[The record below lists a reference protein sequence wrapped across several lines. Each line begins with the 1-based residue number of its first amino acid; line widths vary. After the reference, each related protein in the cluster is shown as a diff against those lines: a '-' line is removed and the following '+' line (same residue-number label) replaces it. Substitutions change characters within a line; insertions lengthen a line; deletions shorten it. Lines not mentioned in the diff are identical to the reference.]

1 MKKNITMKHY
11 INFYTGMV
19 MLLIPALIS
28 CDNDWDK
35 MAINPVAAPEN
46 VAVNTTVPFECT
58 PENAADIA
66 YTFSWS
72 KADLGHYIAPV
83 YTLQFDVAGNDF
95 ASPTEIVAGNN
106 VYSRAVT
113 SNEMNNVMHGLGQP
127 IDIST
132 DIEVRVK
139 ALPMVSGSAQ
149 PVLTPVFSSSKVT
162 ISLTSYAM
170 KPLHMLGSM
179 FDNYL
184 EDPSMVYFFNVS
196 NYKYVMF
203 RDNPLA
209 PDVCVA
215 QLKAVDGTG
224 LQGQMVFIEDENLGG
239 LPLSKDTEGTLKAGW
254 GANIDITT
262 PGYHEVKVVARKM
275 YTVTPYDAS
284 NAVSYT
290 SLQLSG
296 SGAAAAVTMQPSH
309 YDPHIWEAD
318 NVSLVI
324 GDVTFTANGGTV
336 WGGQTFPWGT
346 GVVDDENIHVSKAG
360 NYFIKFN
367 DLTKHYVFYQH

>member
-1 MKKNITMKHY
+1 MKHY
-11 INFYTGMV
+11 INFCIGMV
-19 MLLIPALIS
+19 ILLTPAFTS

-35 MAINPVAAPEN
+35 MTVTPVTAPEN
-46 VAVNTTVPFECT
+46 VAVNTTVPFVCA

-66 YTFSWS
+66 YTFTWS
-72 KADLGHYIAPV
+72 KADLGQYIAPV
-83 YTLQFDVAGNDF
+83 YTLQFDVLGNDF
-95 ASPTEIVAGNN
+95 ASPVEIVAGNN
-106 VYSRAVT
+106 AYSRAVT
-113 SNEMNNVMHGLGQP
+113 SNEMNNVMHALGQP
-127 IDIST
+127 IDVSI

-149 PVLTPVFSSSKVT
+149 PALTPVFSDSKVT
-162 ISLTSYAM
+162 IKLTSYAM

-179 FDNYL
+179 FDNYMDDL
-184 EDPSMVYFFNVS
+184 TMVYFWNFS

-215 QLKAVDGTG
+215 QLKEVNGTG
-224 LQGQMVFIEDENLGG
+224 LQGEMAFVEDENLGTYVF
-239 LPLSKDTEGTLKAGW
+239 LNKDTEGTLKAG
-254 GANIDITT
+254 GSNISIIT
-262 PGYHEVKVVARKM
+262 PGYYEVKVVARKT
-275 YTVTPYDAS
+275 YAITPYDANS
-284 NAVSYT
+284 VPSYA

-296 SGAAAAVTMQPSH
+296 SGVAITVTMQPSH
-309 YDPHIWEAD
+309 YEPHIWEAD
-318 NVSLVI
+318 NVTLSI
-324 GDVTFTANGGTV
+324 GDATFTANDGTT

-346 GVVDDENIHVSKAG
+346 GVIDGENIHVSKAG